1 MKNMEDYKIV
11 NALASIILFIG
22 LLVVV
27 SWFFN
32 IKILK
37 SFLLGLQ

>member
-1 MKNMEDYKIV
+1 MKNMEDYKIT
-11 NALASIILFIG
+11 NALASIILFIV

-32 IKILK
+32 IEILK
-37 SFLLGLQ
+37 SFLLGSQ